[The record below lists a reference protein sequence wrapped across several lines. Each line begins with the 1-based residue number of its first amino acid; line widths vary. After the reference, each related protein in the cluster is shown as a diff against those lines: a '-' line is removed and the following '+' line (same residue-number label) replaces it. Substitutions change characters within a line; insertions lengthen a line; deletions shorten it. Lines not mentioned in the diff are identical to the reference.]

1 MKYLFKILI
10 LLFGTLSFSQEL
22 IFENL
27 FDSSLS
33 SEIACY
39 RIPSIITSTNGTLIA
54 AIDERN
60 NSCGDL
66 KWNKNINI
74 VLRKSYDDGKTW
86 TKIERIIDYPIGES
100 ASDPSMIVDRQTKDI
115 FLFYNYMNLDKAKD
129 IYRFMVIKSNDNGE
143 SWSSPKDITDQIT
156 KKEWKNDFM
165 FITSGRGTQS
175 EDGTLLHCLVNL
187 NKGTHVFGSNDHGKN
202 WFLIDY
208 PLKPGDESK
217 IIELSNG
224 DWLVNSRVNLNKFRY
239 SHISKDRGKSWL
251 SFENKDLSDPACN
264 ASIINYNISSEKLL
278 LFSNAFDSNERK
290 NLSLSISYDQGLS
303 WKNNKTIYKGNSA
316 YSSMTK
322 LKNGDI
328 GLFFEK
334 DNYTKNV
341 FVRVPKKWVLD
352 K

>member
-1 MKYLFKILI
+1 
-10 LLFGTLSFSQEL
+10 
-22 IFENL
+22 
-27 FDSSLS
+27 
-33 SEIACY
+33 
-39 RIPSIITSTNGTLIA
+39 
-54 AIDERN
+54 
-60 NSCGDL
+60 
-66 KWNKNINI
+66 
-74 VLRKSYDDGKTW
+74 
-86 TKIERIIDYPIGES
+86 
-100 ASDPSMIVDRQTKDI
+100 
-115 FLFYNYMNLDKAKD
+115 
-129 IYRFMVIKSNDNGE
+129 
-143 SWSSPKDITDQIT
+143 
-156 KKEWKNDFM
+156 M

-175 EDGTLLHCLVNL
+175 EDGILLHCLVNL

-224 DWLVNSRVNLNKFRY
+224 DWLVNSRVNSNKFRY

-290 NLSLSISYDQGLS
+290 NLSLSISYDQGMS
-303 WKNNKTIYKGNSA
+303 WKNNKTIYKGSSA

-341 FVRVPKKWVLD
+341 FVRVPKKWLLD